1 MSWSDTL
8 LQTTALIVQNPAFWL
23 ALVLLLIGGYRW
35 HWQRLSIAQQHRLDD
50 FFHHCPTPA
59 WLADADFCLLQA
71 NPALGRGAALAGK
84 APAFYLSPACQQLVW
99 PEIRQELRQNQ
110 FWRGLVWTM
119 DLSGLKAYELTITQ
133 VDSQQSLYLVLQQD
147 VSQQQQ
153 LQHTLAEL
161 STHDAL
167 TGLPNRALWQ
177 AQLQSQF
184 RQAQAGELEFA
195 IALIQMSDLAK
206 IRLQFG
212 QEQADQYSKWAAQQ
226 LQHQLPAGCELGQWS
241 EDQFALLI
249 SSQHCLHQPALVAE
263 QLARQ
268 CQVAVHGPC
277 QLGEV
282 ALQVRLHI
290 GIAAYPVA
298 GKDCETLLLHAGRAL
313 QQSQEQPRGIQ
324 LWHQVGETDATSWQ
338 LATDLQQALSQYQ
351 FELFYQ
357 VDNQLANRQLQAL
370 TVKICWHSPQHGPLW
385 LAQFRNLAEH
395 NHLLLAIERWSFQQL
410 CQHLWQWQQQGLV
423 LPKFRMELS
432 TLQLQQP
439 DLVAFL
445 QHHLQEWHLSPRYFE
460 FLLTEQHWLQQPV
473 EALKQLHA
481 LQQAGFALIW
491 QDYGSGVCALQLLQQ
506 DCWSGVMI
514 SANVVAP
521 LETLE
526 KERNTCASLIRLA
539 HYQQLQVYAEGI
551 DNEMQGYLLNVMGCH
566 SGSGALFGKPLAMA
580 QARQLLSGQDPY
592 QVVRFV
598 G

>member
-8 LQTTALIVQNPAFWL
+8 LQTIAIPLNTPAFWL

-35 HWQRLSIAQQHRLDD
+35 HWQRLSISQRHRLDD
-50 FFHHCPTPA
+50 FFQHCPTPA
-59 WLADADFCLLQA
+59 WFADADFCLRQF
-71 NPALGRGAALAGK
+71 NPALGLAAGQLGK
-84 APAFYLSPACQQLVW
+84 TPAFYLSPACQQLAW
-99 PEIRQELRQNQ
+99 PEVRAELAEYHY
-110 FWRGLVWTM
+110 WRGLVWSADM
-119 DLSGLKAYELTITQ
+119 SGLKAYELTITQ
-133 VDSQQSLYLVLQQD
+133 VDPQQPLYLVLQQD

-167 TGLPNRALWQ
+167 SGLPNRALWQ
-177 AQLQSQF
+177 AQLQSQL

-195 IALIQMSDLAK
+195 IALLQMSDLVK
-206 IRLQFG
+206 IRQQFG
-212 QEQADQYSKWAAQQ
+212 QGQSEEYCKWVSQQ
-226 LQHQLPAGCELGQWS
+226 LRHHLPVGCELGQWS

-249 SSQHCLHQPALVAE
+249 SSQHCLHQPALMAE

-277 QLGEV
+277 QVGEV
-282 ALQVRLHI
+282 TLHVRLHV
-290 GIAAYPVA
+290 GIAAYPSA
-298 GKDCETLLLHAGRAL
+298 GKDCETLLLHAGHAL
-313 QQSQEQPRGIQ
+313 QQSQQDPRGVKI
-324 LWHQVGETDATSWQ
+324 WHQAGQPDSTSWQ

-357 VDNQLANRQLQAL
+357 VAYQLANRQLQAL
-370 TVKICWHSPQHGPLW
+370 TVKICWHSPQHGSLW

-410 CQHLWQWQQQGLV
+410 CQHMWQWQQQGAQ
-423 LPKFRMELS
+423 LPKFRLELS

-445 QHHLQEWHLSPRYFE
+445 QHHLQEWHLSPQHFE
-460 FLLTEQHWLQQPV
+460 LLLTEQYWLQQPV

-491 QDYGSGVCALQLLQQ
+491 QGYGSGVCALQLLQQ
-506 DCWSGVMI
+506 GCWSGVMLSTDVI
-514 SANVVAP
+514 AP
-521 LETLE
+521 LELLE

-539 HYQQLQVYAEGI
+539 HYQQLQVYADGI

-566 SGSGALFGKPLAMA
+566 SGSGALFGKALTMG
-580 QARQLLSGQDPY
+580 QARQLLAGQDPDHA
-592 QVVRFV
+592 VRFV
-598 G
+598 S